1 VSNDVGKKLN
11 LVKEIL
17 KAIHRG
23 EDVNELKRRFTD
35 VLSQISPFEIPL
47 IEQELIKEGVS
58 IDEILKLCDLH
69 VALFRDYLQSRE
81 IKDLPKGHPLDL
93 LIRENE
99 YILKQAEVLTLYASA
114 LLKAQSSEEV
124 RNYLNI
130 VSTVLQ
136 ELRKIRTHYRKIQ
149 MLIFPYLERRG
160 IIAVPRVLWGRED
173 QVILKLRELSSLLG
187 KALQTLDGVTVKELA
202 SKALELS
209 KDVSELVFRENKI
222 LFPAVWVLFSEGEW
236 ATVAELGDDI
246 GWLVSVESRWVP
258 KERPIMPYEL
268 NTSVSQEQLSKLPK
282 EFADVVSK
290 GIQPDNYQVRREG
303 DLDLGTGFLSIDE
316 VKAIFKSLPIEI
328 TYANTDGRVK
338 FYSESFLH
346 RGFVRTKTIVG
357 RRFEYCHP
365 PRLEAM
371 VKNIA
376 KEVIDGKVEF
386 REFWTRIGDR
396 IIRVLITPVKDG
408 DGKVLGVT
416 EVVEDL
422 TDVVNNVDE
431 VKKKIMVL

>member
-1 VSNDVGKKLN
+1 VSNDMSKKLY
-11 LVKEIL
+11 LIKELL

-35 VLSQISPFEIPL
+35 VLSQISPLEIPL
-47 IEQELIKEGVS
+47 IEQELIKDGVS
-58 IDEILKLCDLH
+58 VNEILKLCDLH

-81 IKDLPKGHPLDL
+81 IKDLPSGHPLDL

-114 LLKAQSSEEV
+114 ILRAQSIEEIK
-124 RNYLNI
+124 NYLNAFS
-130 VSTVLQ
+130 VVLQ
-136 ELRKIRTHYRKIQ
+136 ELRKIRIHYRKVQ

-187 KALQTLDGVTVKELA
+187 KILQVFDEVTVKELA

-236 ATVAELGDDI
+236 AAIAELGDDI

-258 KERPIMPYEL
+258 KEKAVMPYEL
-268 NTSVSQEQLSKLPK
+268 STSLSEEQLSKLPK
-282 EFADVVSK
+282 EFVDVVSR
-290 GIQPDNYQVRREG
+290 GIKPDTYQVRREG
-303 DLDLGTGFLSIDE
+303 DLDLSTGFLSIDE
-316 VKAIFKSLPIEI
+316 VKALFKSLPIEI

-346 RGFVRTKTIVG
+346 RGFVRTKTIIG

-371 VKNIA
+371 VKTVA
-376 KEVIDGKVEF
+376 KEVIEGRVGFK
-386 REFWTRIGDR
+386 EFWTKVGDR
-396 IIRVLITPVKDG
+396 VIRVLITPVKGD
-408 DGKVLGVT
+408 DGKVLGIS

-422 TDVVNNVDE
+422 TDIINNVDE

>member
-1 VSNDVGKKLN
+1 MSNDVGKKLN

-99 YILKQAEVLTLYASA
+99 YILKQAEVLALYASA
-114 LLKAQSSEEV
+114 LLKTQSSEEV
-124 RNYLNI
+124 RNYLNTI
-130 VSTVLQ
+130 STVLQ
-136 ELRKIRTHYRKIQ
+136 ELRKIRTHYRKVQ

-173 QVILKLRELSSLLG
+173 QVILKLRELSGLLG

-246 GWLVSVESRWVP
+246 GWLVLR
-258 KERPIMPYEL
+258 
-268 NTSVSQEQLSKLPK
+268 
-282 EFADVVSK
+282 VVGYLRK
-290 GIQPDNYQVRREG
+290 
-303 DLDLGTGFLSIDE
+303 DL
-316 VKAIFKSLPIEI
+316 
-328 TYANTDGRVK
+328 
-338 FYSESFLH
+338 
-346 RGFVRTKTIVG
+346 
-357 RRFEYCHP
+357 
-365 PRLEAM
+365 
-371 VKNIA
+371 
-376 KEVIDGKVEF
+376 
-386 REFWTRIGDR
+386 
-396 IIRVLITPVKDG
+396 
-408 DGKVLGVT
+408 
-416 EVVEDL
+416 
-422 TDVVNNVDE
+422 
-431 VKKKIMVL
+431 